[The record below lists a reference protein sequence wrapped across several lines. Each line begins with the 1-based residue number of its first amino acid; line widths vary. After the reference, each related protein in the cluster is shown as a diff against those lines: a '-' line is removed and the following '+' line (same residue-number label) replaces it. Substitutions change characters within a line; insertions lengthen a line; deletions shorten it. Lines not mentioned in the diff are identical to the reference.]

1 MKLLSKYYRVNI
13 TATIIVVLVSSV
25 FYYFLIHHVLLEQ
38 LDDALKVEEQ
48 EVTDHVKENN
58 SLPQPSYYNDQQ
70 VIFFELT
77 GPVERKFSTVK
88 IYNKEE
94 KEYMVTRQLIFSI
107 KVAGKIY
114 KVNILKSQEETED
127 LVKLILLITLVI
139 VLLLLIIL
147 FLLSRFLLSRLWKP
161 FNATVEELKKFNLS
175 GKEKLQLK
183 NSPINEFR
191 DLNEAVTIMAG
202 HVSREYDTL
211 KVFTENASHEM
222 QTPLAIINSKLD
234 VLIQDESINEQQMNQ
249 LQGIYQALDRLSK
262 LNYSLLL
269 LTRIGNN
276 QFTQTENI
284 ALDKIVKEK
293 LIQFEELTESRRLKI
308 TTGITPAIIHCNKQ
322 LLDILL
328 SNLLNNAIRY
338 NMENGAISIVV
349 SENKLVIAN
358 TSPLPALDEKQVFQ
372 RFYRHHDTTPEGN
385 GLGLSIVKQICNDAG
400 FSIAYFYRDNQ
411 HQFHIHFLK

>member
-25 FYYFLIHHVLLEQ
+25 FYYFLIHQVLLEQ
-38 LDDALKVEEQ
+38 LDDALQVEEQ
-48 EVTDHVKENN
+48 EITVHVKQNN
-58 SLPQPSYYNDQQ
+58 SLPQPSYYHDQQ

-77 GPVERKFSTVK
+77 GPVDRKFSTVK
-88 IYNKEE
+88 IYSNEE
-94 KEYMVTRQLIFSI
+94 KEYITTRQLIFSI
-107 KVAGKIY
+107 KVADKTY

-127 LVKLILLITLVI
+127 LVKLILLITLII

-147 FLLSRFLLSRLWKP
+147 FLVNRFLLSRLWKP
-161 FNATVEELKKFNLS
+161 FNSTIDELKKFNLS
-175 GKEKLQLK
+175 GKEKPQLK
-183 NSPINEFR
+183 DSSINEFKE
-191 DLNEAVTIMAG
+191 LNEAVTIMAG
-202 HVSREYDTL
+202 HVSREYNTL

-222 QTPLAIINSKLD
+222 QTPLAVINSKLD

-284 ALDKIVKEK
+284 PLDKIVKEK
-293 LIQFEELTESRRLKI
+293 LIQFEELTESRRLKV
-308 TTGITPAIIHCNKQ
+308 TTDITPAIICCNKE

-328 SNLLNNAIRY
+328 NNLLNNAIRY
-338 NMENGAISIVV
+338 NLENGEIFILV
-349 SENKLVIAN
+349 STNKMVIAN
-358 TSPLPALDEKQVFQ
+358 SSSIQALDEKLVFQ
-372 RFYRHHDTTPEGN
+372 RFYRHNDTQQEGN
-385 GLGLSIVKQICNDAG
+385 GLGLSIVKQICSVAG
-400 FSIAYFYRDNQ
+400 FSIEYLYQDSR
-411 HQFHIHFLK
+411 HQFHIHF

>member
-25 FYYFLIHHVLLEQ
+25 FYYFLIHQVLLEQ
-38 LDDALKVEEQ
+38 LDDALQVEEQ
-48 EVTDHVKENN
+48 EITVHVKQNN
-58 SLPQPSYYNDQQ
+58 SLPQPSYYHDQQ

-77 GPVERKFSTVK
+77 GPVDRKFSTVK
-88 IYNKEE
+88 IYSNEE
-94 KEYMVTRQLIFSI
+94 KEYITTRQLIFSI
-107 KVAGKIY
+107 KVADKTY

-127 LVKLILLITLVI
+127 LVKLILLITLII

-147 FLLSRFLLSRLWKP
+147 FLVNRFLLSRLWKP
-161 FNATVEELKKFNLS
+161 FNSTIDELKKFNLS
-175 GKEKLQLK
+175 GKEKPQLK
-183 NSPINEFR
+183 DSSINEFKE
-191 DLNEAVTIMAG
+191 LNEAVTIMAG
-202 HVSREYDTL
+202 HVSREYNTL

-222 QTPLAIINSKLD
+222 QTPLAVINSKLD

-284 ALDKIVKEK
+284 PLDKIVKEK
-293 LIQFEELTESRRLKI
+293 LIQFEELTESRRLKV
-308 TTGITPAIIHCNKQ
+308 TTDITPAIICCNKE

-328 SNLLNNAIRY
+328 NNLLNNAIRY
-338 NMENGAISIVV
+338 NLENGEIFILV
-349 SENKLVIAN
+349 STNKMVIAN
-358 TSPLPALDEKQVFQ
+358 SSSIPALDEKLVFQ
-372 RFYRHHDTTPEGN
+372 RFYRHNDTQQEGN
-385 GLGLSIVKQICNDAG
+385 GLGLSIVKQICSVAG
-400 FSIAYFYRDNQ
+400 FSIEYLYQDSR
-411 HQFHIHFLK
+411 HQFHIHF

>member
-25 FYYFLIHHVLLEQ
+25 FYYFLIHQVLLEQ
-38 LDDALKVEEQ
+38 LDDALQVEEQ
-48 EVTDHVKENN
+48 EITVHVKQNN
-58 SLPQPSYYNDQQ
+58 SLPQPSYYHDQQ

-77 GPVERKFSTVK
+77 GPVDRKFSTVK
-88 IYNKEE
+88 IYSNEE
-94 KEYMVTRQLIFSI
+94 KEYITTRQLIFSI
-107 KVAGKIY
+107 KVADKTY

-127 LVKLILLITLVI
+127 LVKLILLITLII

-147 FLLSRFLLSRLWKP
+147 FLVNRFLLSRLWKP
-161 FNATVEELKKFNLS
+161 FNSTIDELKKFNLS
-175 GKEKLQLK
+175 GKEKPRLK
-183 NSPINEFR
+183 DSSINEFKE
-191 DLNEAVTIMAG
+191 LNEAVTIMAG
-202 HVSREYDTL
+202 HVSREYNTL

-222 QTPLAIINSKLD
+222 QTPLAVINSKLD

-284 ALDKIVKEK
+284 PLDKVVKEK
-293 LIQFEELTESRRLKI
+293 LIQFEELTESRRLKV
-308 TTGITPAIIHCNKQ
+308 TTDITPAIICCNKE

-328 SNLLNNAIRY
+328 NNLLNNAIRY
-338 NMENGAISIVV
+338 NLENGEIFILV
-349 SENKLVIAN
+349 STNKMVIAN
-358 TSPLPALDEKQVFQ
+358 SSSIPALDEKLVFQ
-372 RFYRHHDTTPEGN
+372 RFYRHNDTQQEGN
-385 GLGLSIVKQICNDAG
+385 GLGLSIVKQICSVAG
-400 FSIAYFYRDNQ
+400 FSIEYLYQDSR
-411 HQFHIHFLK
+411 HQFHIHF

>member
-25 FYYFLIHHVLLEQ
+25 FYYFLIHQVLLEQ
-38 LDDALKVEEQ
+38 LDDALQVEEQ
-48 EVTDHVKENN
+48 EITVHVKQNN
-58 SLPQPSYYNDQQ
+58 SLPQPSYYHDQQ

-77 GPVERKFSTVK
+77 GPVDRKFSTVK
-88 IYNKEE
+88 IYSNEE
-94 KEYMVTRQLIFSI
+94 KEYITTRQLIFSI
-107 KVAGKIY
+107 KVADKTY

-127 LVKLILLITLVI
+127 LVKLILLITLII

-147 FLLSRFLLSRLWKP
+147 FLVNRFLLSRLWKP
-161 FNATVEELKKFNLS
+161 FNSTIDELKKFNLS

-183 NSPINEFR
+183 DSSINEFKE
-191 DLNEAVTIMAG
+191 LNEAVTIMAG
-202 HVSREYDTL
+202 HVSREYNTL

-222 QTPLAIINSKLD
+222 QTPLAVINSKLD

-284 ALDKIVKEK
+284 PLDKIVKEK

-308 TTGITPAIIHCNKQ
+308 TTNIIPAIICCNKE

-328 SNLLNNAIRY
+328 NNLLNNAIRY
-338 NMENGAISIVV
+338 NLENGEILILV
-349 SENKLVIAN
+349 STNNLVISN
-358 TSPLPALDEKQVFQ
+358 SSPIPALDQKLVFQ
-372 RFYRHHDTTPEGN
+372 RFYRHNDTQQEGN

-400 FSIAYFYRDNQ
+400 FSIEYFYRDAR
-411 HQFHIHFLK
+411 HQFHIHF

>member
-25 FYYFLIHHVLLEQ
+25 FYYFLIHQVLLEQ
-38 LDDALKVEEQ
+38 LDDALQVEEQ
-48 EVTDHVKENN
+48 EITEHVKQNN
-58 SLPQPSYYNDQQ
+58 SLPKPSYYHDQQ

-77 GPVERKFSTVK
+77 GPVDRKFSTVK
-88 IYNKEE
+88 IYSNEE
-94 KEYMVTRQLIFSI
+94 KEYITTRQLIFSI
-107 KVAGKIY
+107 KVADKTY

-127 LVKLILLITLVI
+127 LVKLILLITLII

-147 FLLSRFLLSRLWKP
+147 FLVNRFLLSRLWKP
-161 FNATVEELKKFNLS
+161 FNSTIDELKKFNLS
-175 GKEKLQLK
+175 GKEKPQLK
-183 NSPINEFR
+183 DSSINEFKE
-191 DLNEAVTIMAG
+191 LNEAVTIMAG
-202 HVSREYDTL
+202 HVSREYNTL

-222 QTPLAIINSKLD
+222 QTPLAVINSKLD

-284 ALDKIVKEK
+284 PLDKIVKEK
-293 LIQFEELTESRRLKI
+293 LIQFEELTESRRLKV
-308 TTGITPAIIHCNKQ
+308 TTDITPAIICCNKE

-328 SNLLNNAIRY
+328 NNLLNNAIRY
-338 NMENGAISIVV
+338 NLENGEIFILV
-349 SENKLVIAN
+349 STNKLVIAN
-358 TSPLPALDEKQVFQ
+358 SSSIPALDKKLVFQ
-372 RFYRHHDTTPEGN
+372 RFYRHNDTQQEGN
-385 GLGLSIVKQICNDAG
+385 GLGLSIVKQICSVAG
-400 FSIAYFYRDNQ
+400 FSIEYLYQDSR
-411 HQFHIHFLK
+411 HQFHIHF

>member
-25 FYYFLIHHVLLEQ
+25 FYYFLIHQVLLEQ
-38 LDDALKVEEQ
+38 LDDALQVEEQ
-48 EVTDHVKENN
+48 EITVHVKQNN
-58 SLPQPSYYNDQQ
+58 SLPQPSYYHDQQ

-77 GPVERKFSTVK
+77 GPVDRKFSTVK
-88 IYNKEE
+88 IYSNEE
-94 KEYMVTRQLIFSI
+94 KEYITTRQLIFSI
-107 KVAGKIY
+107 KVADKTY

-127 LVKLILLITLVI
+127 LVKLILLITLII

-147 FLLSRFLLSRLWKP
+147 FLVNRFLLSRLWKP
-161 FNATVEELKKFNLS
+161 FNSTIDELKKFNLS
-175 GKEKLQLK
+175 GKEKPQLK
-183 NSPINEFR
+183 DSSINEFKE
-191 DLNEAVTIMAG
+191 LNEAVTIMAG
-202 HVSREYDTL
+202 HVSREYNTL

-222 QTPLAIINSKLD
+222 QTPLAVINSKLD

-284 ALDKIVKEK
+284 PLDKVVKEK
-293 LIQFEELTESRRLKI
+293 LIQFEELTESRRLKV
-308 TTGITPAIIHCNKQ
+308 TTDITPAIICCNKE

-328 SNLLNNAIRY
+328 NNLLNNAIRY
-338 NMENGAISIVV
+338 NLENGEIFILV
-349 SENKLVIAN
+349 STNKMVIAN
-358 TSPLPALDEKQVFQ
+358 SSSIPALDEKLVFQ
-372 RFYRHHDTTPEGN
+372 RFYRHNDTQQEGN
-385 GLGLSIVKQICNDAG
+385 GLGLSIVKQICSVAG
-400 FSIAYFYRDNQ
+400 FSIEYLYQDSR
-411 HQFHIHFLK
+411 HQFHIHF

>member
-25 FYYFLIHHVLLEQ
+25 FYYFLIHQVLLEQ
-38 LDDALKVEEQ
+38 LDDALQVEEQ
-48 EVTDHVKENN
+48 EITVHVKQNN
-58 SLPQPSYYNDQQ
+58 SLPQPSYYHDQQ

-77 GPVERKFSTVK
+77 GPVDRKFSTVK
-88 IYNKEE
+88 IYSNEE
-94 KEYMVTRQLIFSI
+94 KEYITTRQLIFSI
-107 KVAGKIY
+107 KVADKTY

-127 LVKLILLITLVI
+127 LVKLILLITLII

-147 FLLSRFLLSRLWKP
+147 FLVNRFLLSRLWKP
-161 FNATVEELKKFNLS
+161 FNSTIDELKKFNLS
-175 GKEKLQLK
+175 GKEKPQLK
-183 NSPINEFR
+183 DSSINEFKE
-191 DLNEAVTIMAG
+191 LNEAVTIMAG
-202 HVSREYDTL
+202 HVSREYNTL

-222 QTPLAIINSKLD
+222 QTPLAVINSKLD

-284 ALDKIVKEK
+284 PLDKVVKEK
-293 LIQFEELTESRRLKI
+293 LIQFEELTESRRLKV
-308 TTGITPAIIHCNKQ
+308 TTDITPAIICCNKE

-328 SNLLNNAIRY
+328 NNLLNNAIRY
-338 NMENGAISIVV
+338 NLENGEIFILV
-349 SENKLVIAN
+349 STNKMVIAN
-358 TSPLPALDEKQVFQ
+358 SSSIQALDEKLVFQ
-372 RFYRHHDTTPEGN
+372 RFYRHNDTQQEGN
-385 GLGLSIVKQICNDAG
+385 GLGLSIVKQICSVAG
-400 FSIAYFYRDNQ
+400 FSIEYLYQDSR
-411 HQFHIHFLK
+411 HQFHIHF

>member
-25 FYYFLIHHVLLEQ
+25 FYYLLIHQVLLEQ
-38 LDDALKVEEQ
+38 LDNALKVEEQ
-48 EVTDHVKENN
+48 EVTDHAKQNN
-58 SLPQPSYYNDQQ
+58 SLPKPSYYHDQQ

-88 IYNKEE
+88 IYSKEE
-94 KEYMVTRQLIFSI
+94 KEYITARQLIFSI
-107 KVAGKIY
+107 KVAGKMY
-114 KVNILKSQEETED
+114 KVNILKSQEETEN
-127 LVKLILLITLVI
+127 LVKLILMITLII

-147 FLLSRFLLSRLWKP
+147 FLVNRFLLSRLWKP
-161 FNATVEELKKFNLS
+161 FNSTIDELKKFNLS
-175 GKEKLQLK
+175 GKEKIQLK
-183 NSPINEFR
+183 GSSINEFTE
-191 DLNEAVTIMAG
+191 LNEAVTIMAG
-202 HVSREYDTL
+202 HVSREYNTL

-222 QTPLAIINSKLD
+222 QTPLAVINSKLD
-234 VLIQDESINEQQMNQ
+234 VLVQDESINEQQMNQ

-276 QFTQTENI
+276 QFTQTESI
-284 ALDKIVKEK
+284 PLDKIVKEK
-293 LIQFEELTESRRLKI
+293 LIQFEELTESRQLKI
-308 TTGITPAIIHCNKQ
+308 TTNIMPAIVRCNKQ

-338 NMENGAISIVV
+338 NLENGGISIIV
-349 SENKLVIAN
+349 SKNKLVISNNSA
-358 TSPLPALDEKQVFQ
+358 LPPLDEKQVFQ
-372 RFYRHHDTTPEGN
+372 RFYRHNDTQQEGN

-400 FSIAYFYRDNQ
+400 FSIEYFYRNNQ
-411 HQFHIHFLK
+411 HQFQIYF

>member
-13 TATIIVVLVSSV
+13 TATIIVVLVSSI
-25 FYYFLIHHVLLEQ
+25 FYYFLIHYILLAQ

-48 EVTDHVKENN
+48 ELIDHVKQNN
-58 SLPQPSYYNDQQ
+58 SLPQPSFYNDQQ

-88 IYNKEE
+88 IFNKEE
-94 KEYMVTRQLIFSI
+94 NEDITTRQLIFSI
-107 KVAGKIY
+107 KVADKIY

-147 FLLSRFLLSRLWKP
+147 FLVNRFLLNRLWKP
-161 FNATVEELKKFNLS
+161 FNSTIDELKKFNLS
-175 GKEKLQLK
+175 GKEMPELK
-183 NSPINEFR
+183 HSTISEFR
-191 DLNEAVTIMAG
+191 ELNEAVIMMAG
-202 HVSREYDTL
+202 QVSREYETL
-211 KVFTENASHEM
+211 KIFTENASHEM
-222 QTPLAIINSKLD
+222 QTPLAIIISKLD

-262 LNYSLLL
+262 LNHSLLL

-308 TTGITPAIIHCNKQ
+308 TTDIMPAIIRCNKQ

-338 NMENGAISIVV
+338 NIENGAISITV
-349 SENKLVIAN
+349 STNKLVIAN
-358 TSPLPALDEKQVFQ
+358 NSPLPALDEKQVFQ
-372 RFYRHHDTTPEGN
+372 RFYRHNDTTPEGN

-400 FSIAYFYRDNQ
+400 FSIEYFYRDDQ
-411 HQFHIHFLK
+411 HRVHIHF

>member
-25 FYYFLIHHVLLEQ
+25 FYYFLIHQVLLEQ
-38 LDDALKVEEQ
+38 LDDALQVEEQ
-48 EVTDHVKENN
+48 EITEHVKQNN
-58 SLPQPSYYNDQQ
+58 SLPQPSYYHDQQ

-77 GPVERKFSTVK
+77 GPVDRKFSTVK
-88 IYNKEE
+88 IYSNEE
-94 KEYMVTRQLIFSI
+94 KEYITTRQLIFSI
-107 KVAGKIY
+107 KVADKTY

-127 LVKLILLITLVI
+127 LVKLILLITLII

-147 FLLSRFLLSRLWKP
+147 FLVNRFLLSRLWKP
-161 FNATVEELKKFNLS
+161 FNSTIDELKKFNLS
-175 GKEKLQLK
+175 GKEKPQLK
-183 NSPINEFR
+183 DSSINEFKE
-191 DLNEAVTIMAG
+191 LNEAVTIMAG
-202 HVSREYDTL
+202 HVSREYNTL

-222 QTPLAIINSKLD
+222 QTPLAVINSKLD

-284 ALDKIVKEK
+284 PLDKVVKEK
-293 LIQFEELTESRRLKI
+293 LIQFEELTESRRLKV
-308 TTGITPAIIHCNKQ
+308 TTDITPAIICCNKE

-328 SNLLNNAIRY
+328 NNLLNNAIRY
-338 NMENGAISIVV
+338 NLENGEIFILV
-349 SENKLVIAN
+349 STNKMVIAN
-358 TSPLPALDEKQVFQ
+358 SSSIPALDEKLVFQ
-372 RFYRHHDTTPEGN
+372 RFYRHNDTQQEGN
-385 GLGLSIVKQICNDAG
+385 GLGLSIVKQICSVAG
-400 FSIAYFYRDNQ
+400 FSIEYLYQDSR
-411 HQFHIHFLK
+411 HQFHIHF

>member
-25 FYYFLIHHVLLEQ
+25 FYYFLIHQVLLEQ
-38 LDDALKVEEQ
+38 LDDALQVEEQ
-48 EVTDHVKENN
+48 EITEHVKQNN
-58 SLPQPSYYNDQQ
+58 SLPKPSYYHDQQ

-77 GPVERKFSTVK
+77 GPVDRKFSTVK
-88 IYNKEE
+88 IYSNEE
-94 KEYMVTRQLIFSI
+94 KEYITTRQLIFSI
-107 KVAGKIY
+107 KVADKTY

-127 LVKLILLITLVI
+127 LVKLILLITLII

-147 FLLSRFLLSRLWKP
+147 FLVNRFLLSRLWKP
-161 FNATVEELKKFNLS
+161 FNSTIDELKKFNLS
-175 GKEKLQLK
+175 GKEKPQLK
-183 NSPINEFR
+183 DSSINEFKE
-191 DLNEAVTIMAG
+191 LNEAVTIMAG
-202 HVSREYDTL
+202 HVSREYNTL

-222 QTPLAIINSKLD
+222 QTPLAVINSKLD

-284 ALDKIVKEK
+284 PLDKIVKEK
-293 LIQFEELTESRRLKI
+293 LIQFEELTESRRLKV
-308 TTGITPAIIHCNKQ
+308 TTDITPAIICCNKE

-328 SNLLNNAIRY
+328 NNLLNNAIRY
-338 NMENGAISIVV
+338 NLENGEIFILV
-349 SENKLVIAN
+349 STNKLVIAN
-358 TSPLPALDEKQVFQ
+358 SSPIPALDEKLVFQ
-372 RFYRHHDTTPEGN
+372 RFYRHNDTQQEGN
-385 GLGLSIVKQICNDAG
+385 GLGLSIVKQICSVAG
-400 FSIAYFYRDNQ
+400 FSIEYLYQDSR
-411 HQFHIHFLK
+411 HQFHIHF

>member
-25 FYYFLIHHVLLEQ
+25 FYYFLIHQVLLEQ
-38 LDDALKVEEQ
+38 LDDALQVEEQ
-48 EVTDHVKENN
+48 EITEHVKQNN
-58 SLPQPSYYNDQQ
+58 SLPKPSYYHDQQ

-77 GPVERKFSTVK
+77 GPVDRKFSTVK
-88 IYNKEE
+88 IYSNEE
-94 KEYMVTRQLIFSI
+94 KEYITTRQLIFSI
-107 KVAGKIY
+107 KVADKTY

-127 LVKLILLITLVI
+127 LVKLILLITLII

-147 FLLSRFLLSRLWKP
+147 FLVNRFLLSRLWKP
-161 FNATVEELKKFNLS
+161 FNSTIDELKKFNLS
-175 GKEKLQLK
+175 GKEKPQLK
-183 NSPINEFR
+183 DSSINEFKE
-191 DLNEAVTIMAG
+191 LNEAVTIMAG
-202 HVSREYDTL
+202 HVSREYNTL

-222 QTPLAIINSKLD
+222 QTPLAVINSKLD

-284 ALDKIVKEK
+284 PLDKIVKEK
-293 LIQFEELTESRRLKI
+293 LIQFEELTESRRLKV
-308 TTGITPAIIHCNKQ
+308 TTDITPAIICCNKE

-328 SNLLNNAIRY
+328 NNLLNNAIRY
-338 NMENGAISIVV
+338 NLENGEIFILV
-349 SENKLVIAN
+349 STNKLVIAN
-358 TSPLPALDEKQVFQ
+358 SSPIPALDEKLVFQ
-372 RFYRHHDTTPEGN
+372 RFYRHNDTQQEGN

-400 FSIAYFYRDNQ
+400 FSIEYLYQDSR
-411 HQFHIHFLK
+411 HQFHIHF

>member
-25 FYYFLIHHVLLEQ
+25 FYYFLIHQVLLEQ
-38 LDDALKVEEQ
+38 LDDALQVEEQ
-48 EVTDHVKENN
+48 EITEHVKQNN
-58 SLPQPSYYNDQQ
+58 SLPQPSYYHDQQ

-77 GPVERKFSTVK
+77 GPVDRKFSTVK
-88 IYNKEE
+88 IYSNEE
-94 KEYMVTRQLIFSI
+94 KEYITTRQLIFSI
-107 KVAGKIY
+107 KVADKTY

-127 LVKLILLITLVI
+127 LVKLILLITLII

-147 FLLSRFLLSRLWKP
+147 FLVNRFLLSRLWKP
-161 FNATVEELKKFNLS
+161 FNSTIDELKKFNLS
-175 GKEKLQLK
+175 GKEKPQLK
-183 NSPINEFR
+183 DSSINEFKE
-191 DLNEAVTIMAG
+191 LNEAVTIMAG
-202 HVSREYDTL
+202 HVSREYNTL

-222 QTPLAIINSKLD
+222 QTPLAVINSKLD

-284 ALDKIVKEK
+284 PLDKIVKEK
-293 LIQFEELTESRRLKI
+293 LIQFEELTESRRLKV
-308 TTGITPAIIHCNKQ
+308 TTDITPAIICCNKE

-328 SNLLNNAIRY
+328 NNLLNNAIRY
-338 NMENGAISIVV
+338 NLENGEIFILV
-349 SENKLVIAN
+349 STNKLVIAN
-358 TSPLPALDEKQVFQ
+358 SSPIPALDEKLVFQ
-372 RFYRHHDTTPEGN
+372 RFYRHNDTQQEGN
-385 GLGLSIVKQICNDAG
+385 GLGLSIVKQICSVAG
-400 FSIAYFYRDNQ
+400 FSIEYLYQDSR
-411 HQFHIHFLK
+411 HQFHIHF